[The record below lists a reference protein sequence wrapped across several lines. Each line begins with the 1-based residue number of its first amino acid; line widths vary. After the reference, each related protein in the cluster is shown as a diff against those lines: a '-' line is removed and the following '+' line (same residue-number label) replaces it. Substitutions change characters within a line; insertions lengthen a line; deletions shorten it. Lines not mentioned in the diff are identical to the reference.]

1 MLNYFNFL
9 LLSCFDFCSFS
20 VAKFASSHHD
30 CSSSSVCPRI
40 FFFCGG
46 GEEDSFEHL
55 INMRQV
61 SFLYLRLLFYLHS
74 AELLFIFLR
83 WTLTGIDY
91 IENEKKHYPLSAK
104 KYGIQFSVV
113 LLLLELIFMF
123 GNWIISR
130 YLWVGACCAV
140 CGDTYE
146 GILGLHSL
154 GFSLA

>member
-1 MLNYFNFL
+1 
-9 LLSCFDFCSFS
+9 
-20 VAKFASSHHD
+20 
-30 CSSSSVCPRI
+30 
-40 FFFCGG
+40 
-46 GEEDSFEHL
+46 
-55 INMRQV
+55 MRQV

-91 IENEKKHYPLSAK
+91 IENEKKHCPLSAK

-146 GILGLHSL
+146 GKSSLWWWWCSWSALLGILSSL
-154 GFSLA
+154 IFGTLKWLILSSLIFYNVKLLLMLSILLLTLTIQNDLNLSLLLKIT